1 MTPDPN
7 EWNSPE
13 DAPIGHPVRVLLYYD
28 WGEIVASR
36 YSVWVGDELIYR
48 WSDWDMGTI
57 YDEEDV
63 AGWKFVED
71 KQ

>member
-1 MTPDPN
+1 MTTET

-13 DAPIGHPVRVLLYYD
+13 DAPTGHPVRVLLCYG

-36 YSVWVGDELIYR
+36 YSVWVGDELVYR
-48 WSDWDMGTI
+48 WSDWDTSTI

-63 AGWKFVED
+63 EGWMLRETV
-71 KQ
+71 Q